1 MEISPDTL
9 ESLCR
14 DVLRRAGANELTAG
28 SLARATVAAE
38 TRGRAEVGVLHL
50 LDYLTALRRGA
61 LNGAAVP
68 SVSRSGAVVSVD
80 AVEGTAQG
88 AFDTALPTLL
98 EAAGEQ
104 GIAVLRLHN
113 SFTCGELAY
122 YTTVLVDHG
131 LMSLAVAN
139 SPALV
144 APDGTSTAVLG
155 TNPMS
160 FAAPAEPSPLVID
173 QGISAAAY
181 VTVRRHAEE
190 GREIPSA
197 WAVDQEGRPTTDAAD
212 ALTGSLRPA
221 GGQKMTNIGLM
232 VEALAAFAGA
242 RWSTDASGF
251 DAGRDSPSVGMFLL
265 AVHPE
270 SATGGYTERLGAQL
284 HRLEENYG
292 MTLPGR
298 RRPPAQVLDIADDV
312 YQALVE
318 RSNP

>member
-1 MEISPDTL
+1 MEVSPDTL
-9 ESLCR
+9 EAQCR
-14 DVLRRAGANELTAG
+14 DVLRRAGANALTAG

-38 TRGRAEVGVLHL
+38 IRGRADVGVVHL

-61 LNGAAVP
+61 LNGTAVP

-98 EAAGEQ
+98 EAADDQ

-122 YTTVLVDHG
+122 YTTVLTDHG
-131 LMSLAVAN
+131 LLSLAVAN

-144 APDGTSTAVLG
+144 APDGTATAVLG

-160 FAAPAEPSPLVID
+160 FAAPADPSPLVID

-181 VTVRRHAEE
+181 VTVRRRAEG
-190 GREIPSA
+190 GREIPST
-197 WAVDQEGRPTTDAAD
+197 WAVDRDGRPTTDAAD
-212 ALTGSLRPA
+212 ALAGSLRPA

-242 RWSTDASGF
+242 QWSTDAAGF
-251 DAGRDSPSVGMFLL
+251 DAGSDSPSVGMFLL
-265 AVHPE
+265 AVRPE
-270 SATGGYTERLGAQL
+270 SAAAGYTERLGAQL
-284 HRLEENYG
+284 HHLEEEYG
-292 MTLPGR
+292 MALPGR

-318 RSNP
+318 KR